1 MKQTSFMNFNMV
13 PLSILFSMIA
23 ACADTGTS
31 PVDIE
36 QLHKWESMGI
46 HDYVIQQQRQ
56 CFCVDGGRIVEVVIR
71 ADTVFSITAVDTL
84 PYPLQSSE
92 YLSIAGLFDYIEASR
107 MIPSARVEVIYN
119 AQYGYPERVFVDYLP
134 NAVDDEVAYVTSSFL
149 PIR

>member
-84 PYPLQSSE
+84 LYPLQSSE
-92 YLSIAGLFDYIEASR
+92 YLSVGSLFDFIETSR
-107 MIPSARVEVIYN
+107 MLRSARVEVIYSE
-119 AQYGYPERVFVDYLP
+119 QFGYPERVFVDYLP
-134 NAVDDEVAYVTSSFL
+134 NVVDDEVAYVTSSFL